1 MTLQQ
6 ATASNAQIYTNLYTL
21 LVRVETQIQTIDEY
35 DEVLPTFDQEYA
47 PKGKIYAALAVDN
60 SIPTFTNLS
69 VDNLL
74 DIYQSMQLFI
84 VDARV
89 QSPKCK
95 SSILDQLVCYLI
107 WSKLEVEYD
116 KLGRQFKI
124 KPNRMKANIDCIRP
138 LLNKTLWFHW

>member
-1 MTLQQ
+1 
-6 ATASNAQIYTNLYTL
+6 
-21 LVRVETQIQTIDEY
+21 VRVETQIQTIDEY
-35 DEVLPTFDQEYA
+35 DGVLPTFDQEYA
-47 PKGKIYAALAVDN
+47 PKEKIYTALTANN

-74 DIYQSMQLFI
+74 DIYQSMQPFI
-84 VDARV
+84 ANAGV

-95 SSILDQLVCYLI
+95 SSVLDQLVYYLI
-107 WSKLEVEYD
+107 WGKLRVEYD

-138 LLNKTLWFHW
+138 LLNKTLQFHWWTPPIRP